1 VRPLSNTSNRKLTM
15 VGTNHKHAPID
26 VRERL
31 WCPPE
36 KLPDRLRSTI
46 NQANVGEAVILSTC
60 NRTEVYAV
68 SSPDSDISKDIK
80 KTMSEWSGIQ
90 PAEIEQYTYAV
101 TDEDAVQHLISVASG
116 LDSLAVGEQQ
126 VQQQVKQAFRIANQ
140 TQTSGPFLSEL
151 FRHAYKA
158 ANSIR
163 NMSGLDSERV
173 SVSSAVTM
181 MLKEL
186 SRKQPIQTILLIGA
200 GKMISLAAEDL
211 SEFPGVEVW
220 VANRTVQRAQDL
232 ATQISGKAVG
242 LEDIPKVLQKTD
254 VVLTCISSTDYVIDA
269 DDLREAMAKRNGKEL
284 TVIDVGVPRNVNPDS
299 ALIPGLQLY
308 NIDDLAPFIEDQKKV
323 YQAKITEAEGL
334 ARKQVDNFDTHMRAY
349 EANDTLKDLRRIA
362 EDIREEEL
370 SRALRKLGDIP
381 GREKTIVELL
391 TRRIVNKL
399 LYEPTVRL
407 KEHASNGD
415 GEDFQAMI
423 RDLFGIGRQSEE

>member
-1 VRPLSNTSNRKLTM
+1 
-15 VGTNHKHAPID
+15 
-26 VRERL
+26 
-31 WCPPE
+31 
-36 KLPDRLRSTI
+36 
-46 NQANVGEAVILSTC
+46 
-60 NRTEVYAV
+60 
-68 SSPDSDISKDIK
+68 
-80 KTMSEWSGIQ
+80 
-90 PAEIEQYTYAV
+90 
-101 TDEDAVQHLISVASG
+101 
-116 LDSLAVGEQQ
+116 
-126 VQQQVKQAFRIANQ
+126 
-140 TQTSGPFLSEL
+140 
-151 FRHAYKA
+151 
-158 ANSIR
+158 
-163 NMSGLDSERV
+163 
-173 SVSSAVTM
+173 M

-186 SRKQPIQTILLIGA
+186 SRKQPIQTILLVGA

-232 ATQISGKAVG
+232 ASQISGKAVG

-254 VVLTCISSTDYVIDA
+254 VVLTCISSADYVIGA

>member
-1 VRPLSNTSNRKLTM
+1 M
-15 VGTNHKHAPID
+15 VGINHKHAPIR

-46 NQANVGEAVILSTC
+46 NQANIREAVIISTC

-68 SSPDSDISKDIK
+68 SSLDRDVSRDIK

-101 TDEDAVQHLISVASG
+101 TGEEAVHHLISVASG

-126 VQQQVKQAFRIANQ
+126 IQEQVKQASRIANQ
-140 TQTSGPFLSEL
+140 AQTSGPFLSDL
-151 FRHAYKA
+151 FRHAYRA

-163 NMSGLDSERV
+163 KQSGLGTERV
-173 SVSSAVTM
+173 SVSSAVTL
-181 MLKEL
+181 MLREL
-186 SRKQPIQTILLIGA
+186 SKKQQIQTILLVGA

-211 SEFPGVEVW
+211 SAFPGLEVW
-220 VANRTVQRAQDL
+220 VANRTIQRAKDL
-232 ATQISGKAVG
+232 AAQISGKAIE
-242 LEDIPKVLQKTD
+242 LENIPDALEKAD
-254 VVLTCISSTDYVIDA
+254 VVLTCISSTDYVIGVEELQKA
-269 DDLREAMAKRNGKEL
+269 LAKRNGKEL
-284 TVIDVGVPRNVNPDS
+284 TVIDVGVPRNVNPAS
-299 ALIPGLQLY
+299 NLIPGLQVY
-308 NIDDLAPFIEDQKKV
+308 NIDDLAPFIEDQKKL
-323 YQAKITEAEGL
+323 YETKIAEAERL
-334 ARKQVDNFDTHMRAY
+334 TREQAQNFGAHMRAY
-349 EANDTLKDLRRIA
+349 EANDLLKDLRRFA

-370 SRALRKLGDIP
+370 SRTLRRLGDIP
-381 GREKTIVELL
+381 SREKTIIDLL

-415 GEDFQAMI
+415 GENFETII
-423 RDLFGIGRQSEE
+423 RELFGIGRLSEE